1 MRVLIVEDEKLLADS
16 IQIILKRK
24 GYDAEVVYDG
34 ESGYHYAQSGVY
46 DLIVLDVML
55 PGMDGYEIVRNLRA
69 ERNGVPVLMLTA
81 RSGLED
87 RIEGLDAG
95 ADYYLTKPFDNRELL
110 ACVNALIRR
119 QGTQVDILSMGNTS
133 LDLGDAFLRTEA
145 KKIRLS
151 VKEFE
156 VMRML
161 LISRE
166 QNLSKNSIL
175 VKVWGFESDAVENNV
190 EVYVG
195 FIRKKLRAIG
205 SNLKIEAVR
214 GMGYH
219 LEVEDEITS

>member
-1 MRVLIVEDEKLLADS
+1 MRILIVEDEKLLADS
-16 IQIILKRK
+16 IQIMLRRK
-24 GYDAEVVYDG
+24 DYDTDAVYDG
-34 ESGYHYAQSGVY
+34 ESGYQYAQTGIY

-55 PGMDGYEIVRNLRA
+55 PVIDGYEIVRKLRA
-69 ERNGVPVLMLTA
+69 ERKGVPVLMLTA

-87 RIEGLDAG
+87 RIEGLDSG
-95 ADYYLTKPFDNRELL
+95 ADYYLTKPFDNRELM

-119 QGTQVDILSMGNTS
+119 QGTQVDVLEMGNTS
-133 LDLGDAFLRTEA
+133 LDLGDAFLRTEN